1 MPRHT
6 NVRRGASR
14 VVTRACRRSA
24 DVRCWRTDR
33 RRSAVFG
40 LRRYVRGAPNGN
52 PGRRPDGGWDEGNAR
67 PDDGDGRRITARSR
81 ARTASRM
88 VPGVAV
94 TSGCVRRAGRVVRCG
109 IGRSR
114 VRNAH
119 RCRPNRV
126 GNTIVHRARMQ
137 CRWLLL
143 DYEGPGRK
151 DRGDRATT
159 RSPHHL
165 QELRLAIGSGNA
177 SAMRPAA
184 ARDHRTWKV
193 SVAHF
198 DS

>member
-1 MPRHT
+1 
-6 NVRRGASR
+6 
-14 VVTRACRRSA
+14 
-24 DVRCWRTDR
+24 
-33 RRSAVFG
+33 
-40 LRRYVRGAPNGN
+40 
-52 PGRRPDGGWDEGNAR
+52 
-67 PDDGDGRRITARSR
+67 
-81 ARTASRM
+81 M

-119 RCRPNRV
+119 RRRPNRV

-165 QELRLAIGSGNA
+165 L
-177 SAMRPAA
+177 
-184 ARDHRTWKV
+184 
-193 SVAHF
+193 
-198 DS
+198 